1 MDEKVYKDIEK
12 ALIKKAVGYDAEEVV
27 EEFADDEGDLRLLK
41 RKVTTKNFPPDVSA
55 AKLLLDIG
63 GSKSVEEMTDEE
75 LEEQKNRLLKLLEEI
90 ESNANKKDKP

>member
-1 MDEKVYKDIEK
+1 MEEKVYKDIEK

-63 GSKSVEEMTDEE
+63 GSTSVEEMTDEE

>member
-1 MDEKVYKDIEK
+1 MEEKVYKDIEK

>member
-1 MDEKVYKDIEK
+1 MEEKVYKDIEK

-27 EEFADDEGDLRLLK
+27 EEFADEEGDLRLLK